1 MTHDYAVREVSTA
14 RLLADNDV
22 NYNCETHCLNL
33 SAQERGNMGQFAETH
48 FAEFGS
54 VPTLPFCWIFFRQIW
69 HRNSAKWASKFGKVG
84 KAVVYICKNR
94 LFESENIIWGIS
106 DVCTL
111 ALTVAKTSSHYD
123 RFAIS
128 VPARSLLLFDLA

>member
-1 MTHDYAVREVSTA
+1 
-14 RLLADNDV
+14 
-22 NYNCETHCLNL
+22 
-33 SAQERGNMGQFAETH
+33 MGQFAETH
-48 FAEFGS
+48 FAEFGKVS
-54 VPTLPFCWIFFRQIW
+54 LPCPVCRINFRQSG
-69 HRNSAKWASKFGKVG
+69 HRNSAKWASKFGRVG

-94 LFESENIIWGIS
+94 LFESENIMWGIS

-128 VPARSLLLFDLA
+128 VPARSLLLFDLAQQDGNISGPKGPRGTRGNGDISETRFILGITL